1 MFIKTLAKPS
11 LNYLG
16 NRNSPHL
23 ERMTWDQDYLKN
35 KHILIIGCGGLTHAA
50 LPYILS
56 SGVGN
61 VSLFDGDRIETS
73 NLNRQHLFTQKD
85 IGRNK
90 ALVLKEYCSN
100 QFSNANVIT
109 EERMFDVNEMK
120 LDARYDL
127 VLDFTDRLVTK
138 IDLAQHFEKL
148 NIPFFYAAAQ
158 MNAGSSAFIHLNSI
172 TSEMLFGHVEQANK
186 VERDCNVDGVWPTV
200 VAAVGIHVAHQALQF
215 LTLSPC
221 PFVGSIDY
229 LDGKTGLWSRF
240 HFNPKQ
246 KNIQSTPSV
255 QELLKDRETPVYF
268 LGENDS
274 LPPAIIS
281 IAASELK
288 EEIEKMN
295 RSCILLC
302 ENGRR
307 AKAAAE
313 QLSKHFNFPIIS
325 WNQNLD
331 SFLHLL
337 HESNV

>member
-1 MFIKTLAKPS
+1 
-11 LNYLG
+11 
-16 NRNSPHL
+16 
-23 ERMTWDQDYLKN
+23 MTWDQDYLKN

-61 VSLFDGDRIETS
+61 VTLFDGDLVEAS

-90 ALVLKEYCSN
+90 ALVIKEYCSN
-100 QFSNANVIT
+100 QFPNARVFT
-109 EERMFDVNEMK
+109 EEQMFDVNERK
-120 LDARYDL
+120 LEARYDL
-127 VLDFTDRLVTK
+127 VMDFTDRLATK
-138 IDLAQHFEKL
+138 IDLARHFENL

-172 TSEMLFGHVEQANK
+172 TSEMLFGHIEQANK
-186 VERDCNVDGVWPTV
+186 VERDCTVDGVWPTV

-215 LTLSPC
+215 FTLSPC

-229 LDGKTGLWSRF
+229 LDGNTGLWSRF

-246 KNIQSTPSV
+246 KNTPTTPTV
-255 QELLKDRETPVYF
+255 QELLKDSETPIYF
-268 LGENDS
+268 LGESDS
-274 LPPAIIS
+274 LPSEIIS
-281 IAASELK
+281 ITASELK

-295 RSCILLC
+295 RPCILLC
-302 ENGRR
+302 ESGMR

-325 WNQNLD
+325 WDQNLD